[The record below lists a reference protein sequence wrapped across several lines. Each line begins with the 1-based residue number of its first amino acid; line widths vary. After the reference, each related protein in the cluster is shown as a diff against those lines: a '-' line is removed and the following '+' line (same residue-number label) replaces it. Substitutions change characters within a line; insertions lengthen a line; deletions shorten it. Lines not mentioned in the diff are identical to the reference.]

1 MGSIKDYVEFVSL
14 ILDIKDTLEVNKP
27 KRRASH
33 QGRNTPYYVSRVG
46 TMKGIPMVTLMEIK
60 QDQVVEI
67 LDVVMK
73 VLWEFTYVMPQY
85 LPKLP
90 PRRPIHHHIELISGL
105 HKCLIRCLHLS

>member
-1 MGSIKDYVEFVSL
+1 MKPNLALYGGL
-14 ILDIKDTLEVNKP
+14 ARP
-27 KRRASH
+27 KRRTSH

-90 PRRPIHHHIELISGL
+90 PRRPIYHHIELISGL
-105 HKCLIRCLHLS
+105 NKCLIRCLHLS